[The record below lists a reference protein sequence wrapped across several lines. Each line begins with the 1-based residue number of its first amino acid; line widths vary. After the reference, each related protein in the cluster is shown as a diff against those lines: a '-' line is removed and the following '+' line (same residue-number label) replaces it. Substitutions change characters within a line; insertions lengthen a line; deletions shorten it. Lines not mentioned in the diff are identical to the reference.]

1 MYYYCSSDV
10 DILRE
15 GYVKFSSLLNGS
27 GVVSPFYDINCIT
40 IASLSLKIF
49 GVKFLRKKCIGK
61 VNQCLIALI
70 LVGRKIG
77 GGLEY
82 KCSINGGKML
92 LNRYVINI

>member
-15 GYVKFSSLLNGS
+15 CYVKFSLLLNES
-27 GVVSPFYDINCIT
+27 GVVSSFYDINCIT
-40 IASLSLKIF
+40 IASLSLNIF
-49 GVKFLRKKCIGK
+49 RVKFSRKKCNGK

-82 KCSINGGKML
+82 KCSINGEKML
-92 LNRYVINI
+92 LNRMIC